1 MVRVG
6 GGVGGGAE
14 VNVHSFSLCLICE
27 KNPSD
32 VGEGAV
38 TEISKLRTSV
48 KLISVPSAY
57 MQPPPKVDAVP
68 LNSRIASEVGMP
80 AWAFPIR
87 TAGVTFFD
95 PFAAGRPPKPPVF
108 QANLIT

>member
-1 MVRVG
+1 MLG
-6 GGVGGGAE
+6 GG
-14 VNVHSFSLCLICE
+14 
-27 KNPSD
+27 
-32 VGEGAV
+32 GAV

-48 KLISVPSAY
+48 KLISVVPSAC

-68 LNSRIASEVGMP
+68 LNSRIASEVCMP

-87 TAGVTFFD
+87 TAGVTFD
-95 PFAAGRPPKPPVF
+95 PFAAGRPPKTPVF